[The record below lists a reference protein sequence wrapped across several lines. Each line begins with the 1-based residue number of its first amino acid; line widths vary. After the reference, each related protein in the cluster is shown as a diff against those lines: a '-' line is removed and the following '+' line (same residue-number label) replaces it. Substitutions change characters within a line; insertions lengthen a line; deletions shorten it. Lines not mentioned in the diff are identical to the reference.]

1 MEKIKIGTNWM
12 QHAFNF
18 TLEKIICL
26 KKHNN
31 GIKVGLFSY
40 TLRQRKWDFFAY
52 KKDGGSINVQIFD
65 HLLVFSYDF
74 FIWCLKIYMQTD

>member
-1 MEKIKIGTNWM
+1 M

-31 GIKVGLFSY
+31 NNNIKVDIFCLYFETKKMRYFCLNFKTKGVLN
-40 TLRQRKWDFFAY
+40 LQRKIVKEGICMFFLITQSGLIA
-52 KKDGGSINVQIFD
+52 K
-65 HLLVFSYDF
+65 
-74 FIWCLKIYMQTD
+74 